1 MRKGAR
7 WLLFAAPVALGVV
20 LTLAVR
26 RHKSPSHCGTGWVNE
41 GPRCCAVGQSLKDGS
56 CIGAPKYC
64 PSGFHRAIGKT
75 PGCVIDAKRVRV
87 GPIILRIGPND
98 WQSES
103 VPRIDANVPAFEV
116 DVAEVSYERW
126 QHCVEATRC
135 RSSLTGEPGQPI
147 TTVTSAEAQAFCK
160 FTGGRL
166 PTLNERMAMAAGAQ
180 SRRFP
185 WGQTGLVCR
194 RATFGVVAGPCAE
207 KGNQPDVSGCHLDGQ
222 SPEGVLD
229 LSGNVAELA
238 LDAEGK
244 AWACGGSFRS
254 RAALELKS
262 WACIAFAGP
271 LDDIGFRCAYDAIE

>member
-26 RHKSPSHCGTGWVNE
+26 RHKSPSHCDAGWVNE

-64 PSGFHRAIGKT
+64 PSGFHRAIGNL

-87 GPIILRIGPND
+87 GPVILSIGPND
-98 WQSES
+98 WQSEN
-103 VPRIDANVPAFEV
+103 VPRIDANVPVFEV
-116 DVAEVSYERW
+116 DVAEVNYERW
-126 QHCVEATRC
+126 QSCVSASRC
-135 RSSLTGEPGQPI
+135 RSSVTVEPGQPI
-147 TTVTSAEAQAFCK
+147 TAITSAEAQAFCN
-160 FTGGRL
+160 FSGGRL
-166 PTLNERMAMAAGAQ
+166 PTLNEHMAMAAGAQ

-194 RATFGVVAGPCAE
+194 RATFGVVAGPCGE
-207 KGNQPDVSGCHLDGQ
+207 KGNQPDVAGSHLDGQ
-222 SPEGVLD
+222 SPEGALD

-238 LDAEGK
+238 LDADGK
-244 AWACGGSFRS
+244 AWACGGSYRS
-254 RAALELKS
+254 RTALELKS
-262 WACIAFAGP
+262 WACVLASGP
-271 LDDIGFRCAYDAIE
+271 ESDLGFRCVYDVSK